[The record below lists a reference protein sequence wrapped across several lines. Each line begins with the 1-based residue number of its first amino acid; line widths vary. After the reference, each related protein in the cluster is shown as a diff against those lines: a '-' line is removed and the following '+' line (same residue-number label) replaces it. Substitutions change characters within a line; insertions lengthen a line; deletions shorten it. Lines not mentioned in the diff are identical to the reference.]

1 MDAVDLGPDD
11 GELWTRSLRGDGRAF
26 AGLFDRHRARV
37 FRSVLRLVETT
48 HEAEDVVATTFLELW
63 RLRDRVRIVDGSVL
77 PWLLV
82 TALNVARNAARSR
95 RRYERVLASIPVVHD
110 NEELD
115 RIEAL
120 HSERATMA
128 ALRSLPA
135 ADAAI
140 LVLVGFEGLTLS
152 ESAQVLGITVEA
164 AKQRLS
170 RARRRA
176 RERVGHPN
184 TTEHLAA
191 ALQTM
196 TGRSTP

>member
-1 MDAVDLGPDD
+1 MDSAPLDRDDADL
-11 GELWTRSLRGDGRAF
+11 WARSLRGDGRAF
-26 AGLFDRHRARV
+26 AGLFDRHRDRV
-37 FRSVLRLVETT
+37 FRSVLRLAETT

-63 RLRDRVRIVDGSVL
+63 RLRNRVRIVDGTVL

-82 TALNVARNAARSR
+82 TALNVARNSARSR
-95 RRYERVLASIPVVHD
+95 RRYERLLASIPVTR
-110 NEELD
+110 EAQELD

-128 ALRSLPA
+128 TLRALPK
-135 ADAAI
+135 ADAEI
-140 LVLVGFEGLTLS
+140 LVLVVLEGLTLS
-152 ESAQVLGITVEA
+152 ESAQVLGVTVDA

-176 RERVGHPN
+176 RERVGHPEI
-184 TTEHLAA
+184 TEHLAT